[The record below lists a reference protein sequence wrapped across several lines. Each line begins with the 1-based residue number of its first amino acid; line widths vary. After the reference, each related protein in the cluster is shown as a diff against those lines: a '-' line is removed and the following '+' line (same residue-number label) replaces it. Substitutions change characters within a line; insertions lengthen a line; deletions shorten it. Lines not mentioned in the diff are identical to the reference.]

1 MHNPQTHYSVFQRTE
16 NGYIEPYYSDGFP
29 NTYRSHIQKVTHDFA
44 EYRNA
49 HNRMLQYAPLEGSH
63 FLLSVFIPGTDGK
76 RGTIEL
82 VHFLMNATAVC
93 SFFNKPF
100 TQAASAAYK
109 LAEDILSGQPSTWE
123 AFYDSAP
130 NAEYIYDPNLIRA
143 AAYRKTIQIF
153 CEGNPPDEYLE
164 KCLAFLPFHLRY
176 RFPFLIDGD
185 SVWINGSILNHQTD
199 SLDGIPLPDL
209 TRIRADVPLYDHL
222 QFCIY
227 DWNTFLTLGNRVTGQ
242 RISLKSVLKLL
253 GEERVANYLK
263 KPAFPLTEGELL
275 KLYDATKP
283 KFPFTKS
290 PIYKVLC
297 THHLKTRQPA
307 QKQSAPVN
315 RSRKTDLS
323 IPLFLLL
330 TAVCFMSTV
339 LLLSGADPKWSLLSL
354 PTGIAAGVYLTKL
367 WKKGKRR

>member
-1 MHNPQTHYSVFQRTE
+1 MLEAQTQYFAYRHTGR
-16 NGYIEPYYSDGFP
+16 GYESPPFP
-29 NTYRSHIQKVTHDFA
+29 DNFSKTYQSRIQEITKDFA
-44 EYRNA
+44 EL
-49 HNRMLQYAPLEGSH
+49 HTLPDRMLLYTPLEDKD
-63 FLLSVFIPGTDGK
+63 FLLSVCTRGTDGR
-76 RGTIEL
+76 RGAIGL
-82 VHFLMNATAVC
+82 VHFLMDASAVC

-100 TQAASAAYK
+100 TLAASAAYK
-109 LAEDILSGQPSTWE
+109 LAEDILSGQPLDWKD
-123 AFYDSAP
+123 FYASEQD
-130 NAEYIYDPNLIRA
+130 AEYIYDPNLIRA
-143 AAYRKTIQIF
+143 AVHGKTIKIF
-153 CEGNPPDEYLE
+153 CEGTTPNEYLE

-185 SVWINGSILNHQTD
+185 SVWVNGSILNHQPD
-199 SLDGIPLPDL
+199 LLDGLPLPDL
-209 TRIRADVPLYDHL
+209 TRIPDEVPLYNHL

-227 DWNTFLTLGNRVTGQ
+227 DWDIFLTLGNRVMGQ

-253 GEERVANYLK
+253 REERVASYLK
-263 KPAFPLTEGELL
+263 TPGLKLTNDELQE
-275 KLYDATKP
+275 LYDATKP
-283 KFPFTKS
+283 KFLFTKS

-307 QKQSAPVN
+307 QKQSVPVN

>member
-1 MHNPQTHYSVFQRTE
+1 MLEAQTHYFAYRHVGSRYEKPFHS
-16 NGYIEPYYSDGFP
+16 NDFP
-29 NTYRSHIQKVTHDFA
+29 MRYQAHITQITHDFA
-44 EYRNA
+44 EL
-49 HNRMLQYAPLEGSH
+49 HTLPNRMLRYEPLFDNH
-63 FLLSVFIPGTDGK
+63 FLLSVFILGTDGR
-76 RGTIEL
+76 RGAIGL
-82 VHFLMNATAVC
+82 VHFLMDASAVC

-100 TQAASAAYK
+100 TLAADAAYK
-109 LAEDILSGQPSTWE
+109 LAEDILSDQPLDWE
-123 AFYDSAP
+123 GFYAP
-130 NAEYIYDPNLIRA
+130 ARNTENEYDPDLICA
-143 AAYRKTIQIF
+143 AVRCKTIRIP
-153 CEGNPPDEYLE
+153 CEGTTPNEYLG
-164 KCLAFLPFHLRY
+164 KCLAYLPFHLRY
-176 RFPFLIDGD
+176 SFSFTIDGD
-185 SVWINGSILNHQTD
+185 SVWIDGSISNHHSD
-199 SLDGIPLPDL
+199 LLDGLPMPALDRIPDE
-209 TRIRADVPLYDHL
+209 VPLYRHL

-227 DWNTFLTLGNRVTGQ
+227 DWNIFLELGEQVKGQ

-263 KPAFPLTEGELL
+263 KPAFPLTEGELQE
-275 KLYDATKP
+275 LYDATKP
-283 KFPFTKS
+283 KLPFIKS

-297 THHLKTRQPA
+297 THHLKPRQPA

-315 RSRKTDLS
+315 RTGKTDLS

>member
-1 MHNPQTHYSVFQRTE
+1 MPNPQTHYFAYRHVGS
-16 NGYIEPYYSDGFP
+16 GYEKPFHSNDFP
-29 NTYRSHIQKVTHDFA
+29 MTYQAHITQITHDFA
-44 EYRNA
+44 EL
-49 HNRMLQYAPLEGSH
+49 HTLPDRMLRYEPLFGNH
-63 FLLSVFIPGTDGK
+63 FLLSVFTLGTDGR
-76 RGTIEL
+76 RGAIGL
-82 VHFLMNATAVC
+82 VHFLMDASAVC

-100 TQAASAAYK
+100 TLAASAAYK
-109 LAEDILSGQPSTWE
+109 LAEDILSGQPLNWKDFD
-123 AFYDSAP
+123 ASAP
-130 NAEYIYDPNLIRA
+130 GTEYIYDPNLIRA
-143 AAYRKTIQIF
+143 AAYDKTIRLS
-153 CEGNPPDEYLE
+153 CGDYPPDEYLE

-185 SVWINGSILNHQTD
+185 SVWINGSISNNQPD
-199 SLDGIPLPDL
+199 PVNNIRLPDL
-209 TRIRADVPLYDHL
+209 TRIPDEVPLYHHL

-227 DWNTFLTLGNRVTGQ
+227 DWNTFLTLGNQVMGQ
-242 RISLKSVLKLL
+242 RISLERVLKLL
-253 GEERVANYLK
+253 GEERVASYLK
-263 KPAFPLTEGELL
+263 TPDLKLTHDELQ

-283 KFPFTKS
+283 KFLFTKS

>member
-1 MHNPQTHYSVFQRTE
+1 MHNPQTYYSVFQRTE
-16 NGYIEPYYSDGFP
+16 NGYNEPYYSDGFP
-29 NTYRSHIQKVTHDFA
+29 KTYRSHIQEVTHNFA
-44 EYRNA
+44 EYCNA
-49 HNRMLQYAPLEGSH
+49 HDRMLQYEPLEGNH

-93 SFFNKPF
+93 SFFYKPF
-100 TQAASAAYK
+100 TLAASAAYK
-109 LAEDILSGQPSTWE
+109 LAEDILSGQPLDWKE
-123 AFYDSAP
+123 FYDSAP
-130 NAEYIYDPNLIRA
+130 GTEYIYDPNLIYA
-143 AAYRKTIQIF
+143 AAYDKTIRLS
-153 CEGNPPDEYLE
+153 CGDYPPDEYLE

-176 RFPFLIDGD
+176 RFPFRIDGD
-185 SVWINGSILNHQTD
+185 SVWVNGSISNNQPDL
-199 SLDGIPLPDL
+199 LDGPHLPALDRIPDE
-209 TRIRADVPLYDHL
+209 VPLYHHL
-222 QFCIY
+222 HFCIY
-227 DWNTFLTLGNRVTGQ
+227 DWDTFLTLGNRVMGQ

-253 GEERVANYLK
+253 GEERVAGYLETK
-263 KPAFPLTEGELL
+263 GLKLNRDDLQ

-283 KFPFTKS
+283 KFLFIKS

-297 THHLKTRQPA
+297 THHLKPRQPV
-307 QKQSAPVN
+307 QKRSAPVN

-323 IPLFLLL
+323 FPLFLLL

-354 PTGIAAGVYLTKL
+354 PPGIAAGVYLTKL